1 MRRTDLQL
9 QISVALQRKKSP
21 HFKNQIQKASAKFTL
36 LATVLHKPSRGKL
49 KISQHIKN
57 PSEGVKEL
65 TRQWRFAGLRSR
77 TGGQCRKE
85 GPAFFLT
92 IFLLEVQAY
101 LNFLYFSLL
110 QSTDIVLFF
119 FFFFTNWRSMA
130 AQHWVSLSA
139 QFSKQHLPT
148 LNLLS
153 HFGNSH
159 NISNFF
165 SVSIFVMVICDQW
178 SLMLLLQL
186 TEGSDDGEEKCF

>member
-119 FFFFTNWRSMA
+119 SFFYKLKIYGSPA
-130 AQHWVSLSA
+130 LSELVSTIFQTA
-139 QFSKQHLPT
+139 FA
-148 LNLLS
+148 
-153 HFGNSH
+153 HFESPVT
-159 NISNFF
+159 F
-165 SVSIFVMVICDQW
+165 W
-178 SLMLLLQL
+178 
-186 TEGSDDGEEKCF
+186 